1 MPLAPARAPVY
12 PWGVDR
18 SNGGSCRA
26 RTASAVASV
35 VGGLGC
41 HVPRCVLALTVLLFA
56 GLAWAQPWAL
66 LPATGDRVVLGD
78 LQPGDVYQL
87 RVSGW
92 MSFGTWWQNGRPLLD
107 DACFEFAAKGFPD
120 PLPVVANDLGLS
132 LCDGGYREDHV
143 YVSPPFAAP
152 SPQVTLWVIDTDYRD
167 NAGSV
172 LVEAL
177 WLQAGGGTS
186 GGGTAG
192 GGATGGD
199 LAGDAGPG
207 PYCILRR
214 SDLYG
219 PPNCFEFYL
228 ADTSRTS
235 GALAALSGGGCWA
248 TELALRQRWE
258 IDPALGG
265 PYWHWEAADGS
276 MSTLNR
282 YGGDFYGC
290 LASDPFGDDWDD
302 DGGGGWW
309 DDPVDPDDSCPW
321 AFDGECD
328 EPGIGTGACLP
339 GTDTFDCA
347 GGGFDGSNTCP
358 WAFDGECD
366 EPGIGTGA
374 CLPGTDAYDCRGA
387 AGDPGGADPI
397 EEDLPPD
404 AERRD
409 QTLNQCDVWSATNS
423 GGEEGTVDTWD
434 IATIPEGAVFDL
446 RFDAES
452 MPDRFRVV
460 YRGTNVFESGW
471 RGSSG
476 YDGNPEYPGGV
487 VSPGSGEATDLF
499 AKSGG
504 NAFTVVVIGGESG
517 TVWDYS
523 VRCRMR

>member
-1 MPLAPARAPVY
+1 V
-12 PWGVDR
+12 V
-18 SNGGSCRA
+18 
-26 RTASAVASV
+26 SV

-41 HVPRCVLALTVLLFA
+41 HVPRRVLALTVLLLV

-66 LPATGDRVVLGD
+66 LPATGERVMLGG

-92 MSFGTWWQNGRPLLD
+92 MSFGTWWQNDRPLLD
-107 DACFEFAAKGFPD
+107 DACFEFAAKGFAD

-132 LCDGGYREDHV
+132 LCDGGYRDDHV
-143 YVSPPFAAP
+143 YLSPPFVAT
-152 SPQVTLWVIDTDYRD
+152 SPNVTLWVIDTDYRD

-177 WLQAGGGTS
+177 WLRAGGGTS
-186 GGGTAG
+186 RGGTAG

-235 GALAALSGGGCWA
+235 GALAVLSGGGCWA

-258 IDPALGG
+258 IDPTLGG
-265 PYWHWEAADGS
+265 PYGHWEAADGS
-276 MSTLNR
+276 MSTLSR
-282 YGGDFYGC
+282 YGGDVYGC
-290 LASDPFGDDWDD
+290 LAGDPFGDDDWDED
-302 DGGGGWW
+302 WGGGWW

-339 GTDTFDCA
+339 GTDTFDCRGIA
-347 GGGFDGSNTCP
+347 VGPGGG
-358 WAFDGECD
+358 
-366 EPGIGTGA
+366 
-374 CLPGTDAYDCRGA
+374 
-387 AGDPGGADPI
+387 DPI

-404 AERRD
+404 AERRE
-409 QTLNQCDVWSATNS
+409 QALNQCDVWSATNS

-434 IATIPEGAVFDL
+434 IAAIPEGAVFDL
-446 RFDAES
+446 RFDAAS

-460 YRGTNVFESGW
+460 YRGVNVFESGW
-471 RGSSG
+471 RGSSS
-476 YDGNPEYPGGV
+476 YDGNAEYPGGV

-499 AKSGG
+499 AKSGS
-504 NAFTVVVIGGESG
+504 NAFAVVVIGGESG

-523 VRCRMR
+523 VRCRTR